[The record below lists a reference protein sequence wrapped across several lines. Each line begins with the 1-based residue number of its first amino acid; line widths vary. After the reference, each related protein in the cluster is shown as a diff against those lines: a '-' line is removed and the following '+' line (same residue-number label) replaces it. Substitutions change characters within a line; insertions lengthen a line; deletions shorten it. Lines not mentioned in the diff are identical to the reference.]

1 MKALIFKNKVV
12 DIVETA
18 FEVSPSM
25 SWADAPE
32 GCQTGWLIVDGV
44 ISTPPELAVPYA
56 AQRSQEY
63 PPITD
68 YIDGVVKGDQA
79 QIDAYISACQAVKAK
94 YPAPAE

>member
-44 ISTPPELAVPYA
+44 ISAPPELAVPYTA
-56 AQRSQEY
+56 
-63 PPITD
+63 
-68 YIDGVVKGDQA
+68 
-79 QIDAYISACQAVKAK
+79 
-94 YPAPAE
+94 